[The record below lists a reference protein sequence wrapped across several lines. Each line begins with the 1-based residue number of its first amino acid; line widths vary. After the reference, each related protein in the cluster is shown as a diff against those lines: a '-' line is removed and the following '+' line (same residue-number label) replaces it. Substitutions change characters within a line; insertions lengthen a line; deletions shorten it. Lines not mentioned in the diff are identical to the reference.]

1 MAFEKLKYAKHL
13 SAIDKIEAENFEVFK
28 DIFTGLDEIEAT
40 LYYQIIRE
48 RIEVIK
54 VFQEITDDNAL
65 EKVIQTHLF
74 NHLWLLDP
82 SWERVNN
89 TEFME
94 TTVLK
99 ALNSEYDNLSP
110 EEKAGRLDIGY
121 RQTAGKHIVIELKR
135 ADRIVTTSEVIKQV
149 KKYYNALN
157 KVLADTLGSSNYAFE
172 ILFILGRPIDNDAS
186 LQNRELIAEML
197 KPLNAR
203 VVFYKELIENA
214 FKSYNEYIRA
224 NRQSQPLIDMFSQL
238 ESSID

>member
-1 MAFEKLKYAKHL
+1 MKLRQHYIIKL
-13 SAIDKIEAENFEVFK
+13 
-28 DIFTGLDEIEAT
+28 
-40 LYYQIIRE
+40 IRE

-121 RQTAGKHIVIELKR
+121 RQTAGKHIVIELKE
-135 ADRIVTTSEVIKQV
+135 RIE
-149 KKYYNALN
+149 L
-157 KVLADTLGSSNYAFE
+157 
-172 ILFILGRPIDNDAS
+172 
-186 LQNRELIAEML
+186 LQHQ
-197 KPLNAR
+197 K
-203 VVFYKELIENA
+203 
-214 FKSYNEYIRA
+214 
-224 NRQSQPLIDMFSQL
+224 
-238 ESSID
+238 